1 MNITTWAKMDLMDYL
16 REELKEYKEDYQN
29 DLNNASNEDEK
40 EDILNEMVYDLADAT
55 LTSYGI
61 QKLLTAYV
69 FNSELVFSDALLQE
83 LYAILYEESFD
94 EILEDNKDDYNAGTD
109 ECDIVHEAI
118 DNMMIYTHN
127 QIRYIDEF
135 YYKNREIELIINE
148 ELYELLRS
156 DIYSIIE
163 ESEEAMK

>member
-1 MNITTWAKMDLMDYL
+1 MNTTTWAKMDLMDYL
-16 REELKEYKEDYQN
+16 TEELKEYKVDYQN

-40 EDILNEMVYDLADAT
+40 EDIVYEMVHVLVDAT

-69 FNSELVFSDALLQE
+69 FNGELVFSDALLQE
-83 LYAILYEESFD
+83 LYAALYEENYD
-94 EILEDNKDDYNAGTD
+94 EILQDNKDDYNDDVDDG
-109 ECDIVHEAI
+109 DIVHEAI
-118 DNMMIYTHN
+118 DSMLIYTHN
-127 QIRYIDEF
+127 QIRYIDEL

-156 DIYSIIE
+156 DIYNIIE
-163 ESEEAMK
+163 ES